1 MGTKAVQIV
10 TTARRLYLTM
20 RIPVPKEVVVPGP
33 GEPGLF
39 DELFEETF

>member
-20 RIPVPKEVVVPGP
+20 RIPVPKEPAP
-33 GEPGLF
+33 DTGEPGLF